1 MRSTGQAKAP
11 DQKIRRSHDL
21 PRLFSVI
28 LNPAHPAVQGQ
39 SIREVTRGNL
49 PPADLVCASELVQPV
64 PEPVLLM
71 NFPGKPPELPAL
83 QPPCC
88 KK

>member
-39 SIREVTRGNL
+39 SIREVIVVTYRLPISFVRVNL
-49 PPADLVCASELVQPV
+49 SSQFRSQCYE
-64 PEPVLLM
+64 
-71 NFPGKPPELPAL
+71 
-83 QPPCC
+83 
-88 KK
+88 